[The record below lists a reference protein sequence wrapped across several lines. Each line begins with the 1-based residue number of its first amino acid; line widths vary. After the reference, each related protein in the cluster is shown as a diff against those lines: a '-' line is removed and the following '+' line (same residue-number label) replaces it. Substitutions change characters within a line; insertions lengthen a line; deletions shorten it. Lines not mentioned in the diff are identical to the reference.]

1 LRRLFLSQSLQ
12 LLWRLR
18 LRGESNCCEG
28 LFGEAPFPRLL
39 NVLIL

>member
-1 LRRLFLSQSLQ
+1 
-12 LLWRLR
+12 